1 MLSTAN
7 ISNGVLVKQY
17 PHESNGMVAIL
28 YVYKATGD
36 STSVFSVVVDGKHCG
51 ESDPSKI
58 YEQANQQA
66 QAMLQ
71 TTSKTESVPRHN
83 GTSTPIT
90 GKDSYHGGGN
100 RPITPSQV
108 NLIQS
113 LFSEVRIDP
122 APYLNRKGISDLR
135 SIKGQDANII
145 IRELKDIK
153 NTGL

>member
-1 MLSTAN
+1 MPSTST
-7 ISNGVLVKQY
+7 ISNGILVKQY

-28 YVYKATGD
+28 YVYNTTGD
-36 STSVFSVVVDGKHCG
+36 STSAFSVVVDGKQCG

-108 NLIQS
+108 NLIQN
-113 LFSEVRIDP
+113 LFAEMRIDP
-122 APYLNRKGISDLR
+122 APYLNEKGISDIR
-135 SIKGQDANII
+135 SIKGHEADSII
-145 IRELKDIK
+145 KDLKEMK
-153 NTGL
+153 TLRR